1 MPNVRTLCCRLT
13 LVAVLAVSSRTAD
26 AALTAVTGFGTNP
39 GGLAMYEY
47 VPAGLT
53 PGRPVVVVM
62 HGCTQTAANM
72 EAAGWNAL
80 ADQYKFSVVY
90 PEQSTSNNPVRC
102 FNWAGEYGDTAN
114 LVRGQGENQSL
125 IQMID
130 RAITA
135 HDADP
140 ARVFVVGF
148 SAGAAMT
155 AVLAATWPD
164 RIAGVAIMS
173 GIPYRCATTVNEA
186 YGCQSPG
193 VTKVASA
200 WGDLVRASRSGPY
213 PRIQIWHGAS
223 DTTVVPANQTELIK
237 QWTNAHGTDD
247 TADQTETIGTA
258 TRTAYA
264 KAGVTVVE
272 AYKVTGMGHAT
283 AVGTDPAG
291 ACPSVA
297 GSYFSNKS
305 ICATLRAAMFFGI
318 ATGGGGGGGGGG
330 GTDTSAPTLAFLTPG
345 DGDLV
350 SGELTIVVA
359 ASDDVAIDHVA
370 LTIDGAD
377 AGTVVDAPYQFAW
390 DATAAG
396 PGDHTLVA
404 VATDA
409 SGNTAMTSIAATVPG
424 AGGVGG
430 GGGNGAVPGSDELPG
445 CSLDA
450 GGGGSGAGVGALVLA
465 VVVGVRRRRRRQDC
479 DRAHGPR
486 EGPRR
491 KTVRT

>member
-1 MPNVRTLCCRLT
+1 MPTLLRCLVV
-13 LVAVLAVSSRTAD
+13 LVAMLSARPAS
-26 AALTAVTGFGTNP
+26 AALTTVTGFGTNP

-53 PGRPVVVVM
+53 PGRPVVMVL

-80 ADQYKFSVVY
+80 ADQYKFTVVY
-90 PEQSTSNNPVRC
+90 PEQNTTNNPVRC
-102 FNWAGEYGDTAN
+102 FNWAGEYGDPAN
-114 LVRGQGENQSL
+114 MVRGQGENQSL

-130 RAITA
+130 KAIMA
-135 HDADP
+135 HGADP
-140 ARVFVVGF
+140 AKVFIVGF

-155 AVLAATWPD
+155 VVLAATWPD
-164 RIAGVAIMS
+164 RIAGVAVMS
-173 GIPYRCATTVNEA
+173 GLPYRCATSVNEA
-186 YGCQSPG
+186 YSCQSPG
-193 VTKVASA
+193 VTKTGAA
-200 WGDLVRASRSGPY
+200 WGDLVRASRTGPY
-213 PRIQIWHGAS
+213 PRMQIWHGAA

-237 QWTNAHGTDD
+237 QWTNASGTDD
-247 TADQTETIGTA
+247 TADQTETIGGA

-291 ACPSVA
+291 ACPSTA

-318 ATGGGGGGGGGG
+318 AAGGGTGSGSG
-330 GTDTSAPTLAFLTPG
+330 GTDTMNPTLAFLTPAGG
-345 DGDLV
+345 DEV
-350 SGELTIVVA
+350 SGELTVVVA
-359 ASDDVAIDHVA
+359 ASDDVAIDHVT
-370 LTIDGAD
+370 LTVDGTD
-377 AGTVVDAPYQFAW
+377 AGTKVDAPYQFTW

-396 PGDHTLVA
+396 PGDHALVA

-409 SGNTAMTSIAATVPG
+409 SGNTATASIVARVPG
-424 AGGVGG
+424 AGGGG
-430 GGGNGAVPGSDELPG
+430 GSGSGGGSNGAAPTDELPG

-450 GGGGSGAGVGALVLA
+450 GGGGAGGGAAGASCLAIALV
-465 VVVGVRRRRRRQDC
+465 VVMRRRRR
-479 DRAHGPR
+479 
-486 EGPRR
+486 
-491 KTVRT
+491 